1 MWFPDPRDYDSAED
15 YYRDRANE
23 RDRDDRREARIYEEM
38 DRGMEA
44 DKWRPL
50 QTTTRI

>member
-1 MWFPDPRDYDSAED
+1 MYLDPRNYDSSYD
-15 YYRDRANE
+15 YYRDMANE
-23 RDRDDRREARIYEEM
+23 IDRDERRESHIYEEM